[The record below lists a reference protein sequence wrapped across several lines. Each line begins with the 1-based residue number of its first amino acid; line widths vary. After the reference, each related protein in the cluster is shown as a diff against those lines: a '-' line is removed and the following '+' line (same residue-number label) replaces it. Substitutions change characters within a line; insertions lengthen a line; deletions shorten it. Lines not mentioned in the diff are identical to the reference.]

1 MNQYIFN
8 TRKLF
13 VTNFFISNVVI
24 YQLTIEQSSVNDTGL
39 WYLNFLRDDIQ

>member
-8 TRKLF
+8 TCKLF
-13 VTNFFISNVVI
+13 VTNLFISNVVI
-24 YQLTIEQSSVNDTGL
+24 YQLTIEQNSVNGL